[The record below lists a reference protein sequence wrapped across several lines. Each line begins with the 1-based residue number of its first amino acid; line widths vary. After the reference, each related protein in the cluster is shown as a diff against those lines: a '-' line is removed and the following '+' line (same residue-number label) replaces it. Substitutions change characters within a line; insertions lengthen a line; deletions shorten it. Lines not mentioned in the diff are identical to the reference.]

1 MATPM
6 LDQFLA
12 GITDLV
18 SKRQGDRLQDYLQVV
33 PEQMRDGYRHMAA
46 ELQQA
51 FPQGSGDDAL
61 LKRCEA
67 LVPRSPEGATWPAF
81 PLFIRSYLAYL
92 RDGNVSNLL
101 EAYKALSGLL
111 KYVEITPMWHVV
123 C

>member
-12 GITDLV
+12 GVADLV
-18 SKRQGDRLQDYLQVV
+18 SKRQGDNLQDYLQVV
-33 PEQMRDGYRHMAA
+33 PDQMRDGYRHMAV

-51 FPQGSGDDAL
+51 YPEGPGDHAL

-67 LVPRSPEGATWPAF
+67 LVPKSADGTAWPAF

-111 KYVEITPMWHVV
+111 K
-123 C
+123 